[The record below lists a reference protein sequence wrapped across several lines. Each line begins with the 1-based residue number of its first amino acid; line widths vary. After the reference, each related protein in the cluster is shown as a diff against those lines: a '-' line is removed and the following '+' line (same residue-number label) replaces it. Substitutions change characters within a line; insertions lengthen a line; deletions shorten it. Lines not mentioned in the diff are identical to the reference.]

1 MSVAIYYYYVLT
13 TRRYDDALSTKKV
26 LTSISWY
33 DLNAGRD
40 ATRDEFFPVPGLS
53 DITFILHA
61 YWRWTCS
68 GVWGSGSVVAS
79 GREIWEECVCDAC
92 MHVGGSKYL

>member
-1 MSVAIYYYYVLT
+1 MNEGDIMSVAIYYYYVLTT

-61 YWRWTCS
+61 YWRWPCS
-68 GVWGSGSVVAS
+68 GVWQRCGV
-79 GREIWEECVCDAC
+79 RERDMGGVCV
-92 MHVGGSKYL
+92 